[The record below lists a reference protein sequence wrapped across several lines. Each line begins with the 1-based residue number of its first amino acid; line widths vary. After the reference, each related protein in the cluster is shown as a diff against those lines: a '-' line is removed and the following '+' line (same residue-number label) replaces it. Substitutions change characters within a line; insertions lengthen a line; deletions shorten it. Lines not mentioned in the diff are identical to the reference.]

1 MDKMKIVK
9 TKENFDKNKGCAV
22 MSILYN
28 KISMLTVNA
37 LDFTDIKLWNFLIID
52 FGIS

>member
-9 TKENFDKNKGCAV
+9 TKENFDKNKSRSV
-22 MSILYN
+22 MSILCN
-28 KISMLTVNA
+28 KISILTANA
-37 LDFTDIKLWNFLIID
+37 LDFTNIKLWHFLIID

>member
-1 MDKMKIVK
+1 MQIVK
-9 TKENFDKNKGCAV
+9 IKENFDKNKGCAV

-28 KISMLTVNA
+28 KISMLIVNT
-37 LDFTDIKLWNFLIID
+37 LDFTNMKLWNFLIID

>member
-1 MDKMKIVK
+1 MDKIQIVK
-9 TKENFDKNKGCAV
+9 IKENFDKNKGCAV

-28 KISMLTVNA
+28 KISMLIANT
-37 LDFTDIKLWNFLIID
+37 LDFTNMKLWNFLIID

>member
-1 MDKMKIVK
+1 MDKMQIVK
-9 TKENFDKNKGCAV
+9 IKENFDKNEGCAV

-28 KISMLTVNA
+28 KISMLIVNT
-37 LDFTDIKLWNFLIID
+37 LDFTNVKLWNFLIID